1 MRVAGMVSEDEKKI
15 VLERLRKMPPT
26 LKLSIG
32 KFGSYDREQLM
43 REIEGDTEMGRMFV
57 EMHMK
62 YIRSFKEGLK

>member
-1 MRVAGMVSEDEKKI
+1 MVSEDEKKI

-32 KFGSYDREQLM
+32 KSGSFNREQLM
-43 REIEGDTEMGRMFV
+43 QEIRDDTETGRMFV

-62 YIRSFKEGLK
+62 YLRSFKEGLE